1 VLLDVLQRAGL
12 TPEAKRT
19 REGVQVKVPDD
30 EADQA
35 HQILVANMDVIAQAA
50 RNSPDR
56 GARRKPRPSRRAAEG
71 ERTKDQGSTP
81 LTSERLLR
89 GGRPIGLIIVG
100 ILLVLVIPL
109 PIVIRFWLVV
119 GTVLAVIYV
128 LGKQSQRDGE
138 DP

>member
-19 REGVQVKVPDD
+19 REGVQVKVPEDQ
-30 EADQA
+30 ADQA

-50 RNSPDR
+50 RNSPER
-56 GARRKPRPSRRAAEG
+56 GARRKPRPRRTSEG
-71 ERTKDQGSTP
+71 DRTKDQGSSP

-89 GGRPIGLIIVG
+89 SGRPLGLIIVG

-109 PIVIRFWLVV
+109 PLMIRFWLVV